1 MKTYFNL
8 FQNFFKIRF
17 FCFCD
22 RYNGHFLMN
31 ARYDDHANGEI
42 IPPRGKQNSFGIMG
56 LLKFTVV
63 WYFGNKFLQQNSLLG
78 IGAHGKF

>member
-1 MKTYFNL
+1 
-8 FQNFFKIRF
+8 
-17 FCFCD
+17 
-22 RYNGHFLMN
+22 MN

-42 IPPRGKQNSFGIMG
+42 IPPRGKQNSFGIMD

-78 IGAHGKF
+78 IGAQGKF